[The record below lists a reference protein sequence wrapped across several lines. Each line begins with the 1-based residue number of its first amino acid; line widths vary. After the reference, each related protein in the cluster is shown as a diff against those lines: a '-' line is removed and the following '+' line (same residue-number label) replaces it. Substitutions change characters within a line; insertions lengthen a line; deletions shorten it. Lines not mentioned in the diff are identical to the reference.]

1 MSNQGNEVLGA
12 HLGIDKSKSK
22 NEKKS
27 RIKVNLKKWF
37 DDGNILPLST
47 IDNVLHEDDNDHD
60 HNDDNDV
67 NHDNDNDV
75 NDVNHD
81 NDNTKTKIEKE
92 KEKEKSSN
100 QIYLKKWTD
109 NGNTIPICINQGCNN
124 TVSIRHWSSQGD
136 PSLKTECSRC
146 ADARKKNK
154 EIPGVTFH
162 KKKYCEN
169 KDGILGFI
177 CPMDKDRYAE
187 FPSDIYHMDHIDG
200 DHHNNELTNLKTFCA
215 ICHTRKGKESGD
227 FNGFKKSSRI
237 HKH

>member
-92 KEKEKSSN
+92 KEKSSN

-162 KKKYCEN
+162 KKNIVKIRMEYW
-169 KDGILGFI
+169 DL
-177 CPMDKDRYAE
+177 YALWIKIDMPN
-187 FPSDIYHMDHIDG
+187 FQAIYITWTISMETTII
-200 DHHNNELTNLKTFCA
+200 TN
-215 ICHTRKGKESGD
+215 
-227 FNGFKKSSRI
+227 
-237 HKH
+237 